1 MIAQPAGWLD
11 LAKKNSEYKF
21 LGFLLMPDDIS
32 IQVSGSIGTI
42 SGSVGLKF
50 DPFKP
55 VGNQTPPADPIAGC
69 GSEPYVAP
77 TSTVPTAFWFWD
89 NDHGTPPGDIK
100 PYEFQ
105 WGNFDQSAAMA
116 GNKPARKKD
125 IFTDLTTNNSNELKV
140 QAGARVDSILD
151 LNNSYFGENQN
162 GVNKYF
168 QTTYIY
174 SDDMSLVYSLKE
186 LGHGI
191 DEIAGQRVVYFADE
205 NSAEFVTGT
214 ILSDGSGM
222 KTDSGNVIKL
232 PNVTDN
238 VHLEA
243 SFEFIGYWLN
253 ELKQNGISA
262 DFLFSTTLSG
272 NPADPSKGGDG
283 SLPWTTNAM
292 RKAGR
297 YNAYAEKN
305 NTPKYEHFNIDTEP
319 GPQPKLQAE
328 YLEVNDA
335 ITGLFGPGSPSGFDF
350 PIAGYVNQQQ
360 FQGTDPFAG
369 KVADNSAA
377 ESMIFASYRS
387 TPKAQ
392 CDQYDTIKNMPRL
405 GKGKHNKWSIAWEG
419 SNTPVGVK
427 TPPSPLINQD
437 DVINM
442 RKMADIAIAQF
453 GDTPF
458 PLQVNDDPMVAIS
471 SFTPVYAQIVH
482 GQDGLG

>member
-1 MIAQPAGWLD
+1 
-11 LAKKNSEYKF
+11 
-21 LGFLLMPDDIS
+21 MPDDIS

-50 DPFKP
+50 DPFLP
-55 VGNQTPPADPIAGC
+55 VGNQTPPATVIPGC

-89 NDHGTPPGDIK
+89 DDKGTPPGKI
-100 PYEFQ
+100 PSYEYQ
-105 WGNFDQSAAMA
+105 WGNFNQSAETA
-116 GNKPARKKD
+116 GNKTERKTD
-125 IFTDLTTNNSNELKV
+125 IFMDLTTNNSNGLKV

-151 LNNSYFGENQN
+151 LNNSFFGENPN

-168 QTTYIY
+168 ETTYIY
-174 SDDMSLVYSLKE
+174 SEDLSLVYSLKE

-191 DEIAGQRVVYFADE
+191 DEIAGKRVVYFADE

-214 ILSDGSGM
+214 ILQDGSGM
-222 KTDSGNVIKL
+222 KTDGGTVIKL
-232 PNVTDN
+232 ENSNDN

-243 SFEFIGYWLN
+243 AFEFIGYWLN

-262 DFLFSTTLSG
+262 DFLYSNGLTG
-272 NPADPSKGGDG
+272 NPAEPPVGDG

-305 NTPKYEHFNIDTEP
+305 SLPKYEYFNIDTEP
-319 GPQPKLQAE
+319 GDNANLQAE
-328 YLEVNDA
+328 YLEINDEIA
-335 ITGLFGPGSPSGFDF
+335 GLFGPGSPSGFDF

-360 FQGTDPFAG
+360 FQGSDPFAG

-392 CDQYDTIKNMPRL
+392 CDQYDTIKNMPRQ
-405 GKGKHNKWSIAWEG
+405 GKGKHNKWAIAWEG

-427 TPPSPLINQD
+427 NPPSPLINQD

-442 RKMADIAIAQF
+442 REMADIAIAQF

-471 SFTPVYAQIVH
+471 SFTPVYVQIVH